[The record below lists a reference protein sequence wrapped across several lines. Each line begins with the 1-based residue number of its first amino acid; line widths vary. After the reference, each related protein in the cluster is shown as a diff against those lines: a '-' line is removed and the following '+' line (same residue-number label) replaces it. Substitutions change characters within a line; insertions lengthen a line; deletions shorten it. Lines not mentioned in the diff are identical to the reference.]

1 MEDLVELTDDPTREA
16 GPIKRYV
23 QGPYPV
29 FGSNDVN
36 VVFKYGPKHVYRT
49 RSIQTPNSLVT
60 TLVAD
65 FDQKVEFTTF
75 LATGNILLK
84 TANRYMIFDPTGE
97 FIDEVEFSDIR
108 KEQMDQFKLE
118 FDKQLAE

>member
-1 MEDLVELTDDPTREA
+1 
-16 GPIKRYV
+16 
-23 QGPYPV
+23 
-29 FGSNDVN
+29 
-36 VVFKYGPKHVYRT
+36 
-49 RSIQTPNSLVT
+49 VT